1 MSAPHYTI
9 LYSEPCCCRSTIK
22 PVDRILV
29 IDDDVELCSLV
40 GEYLAPEGFQVESA
54 ADGTRGLEQALNG
67 EFLLVVLDVMLPGLN
82 GFEVLRR
89 LRDKSRIPVLLL
101 TARGE
106 DVDRIVGLEIG
117 ADDYLP
123 KPFNPR
129 ELVARIRA
137 ILRRTRASERS
148 GSGQPSEILR
158 VGEVELDPAT
168 RTVLQKGKQVE
179 FTSVEFNLLHVLL
192 REAGRVVPRER
203 LVDIVLSR
211 KFSPFDRSIDMH
223 VSKIRKKL
231 GDSDSGVDHIKTVRG
246 VGYIFTR
253 PQEVAAEKVKAHEKS
268 FSQDF
273 SFVLDGAGALPGARH
288 IDYDGPARARRVGRL
303 GRAAIH
309 RHSTRR
315 SRLTNK
321 AAPRNCGSIS
331 RKFATRCIPGPT
343 CWMIREKKFPAT
355 TCRAGRS
362 RWQRV
367 SDQRLATFGS
377 V

>member
-1 MSAPHYTI
+1 M
-9 LYSEPCCCRSTIK
+9 K

-40 GEYLAPEGFQVESA
+40 SEYLEPEGFQVESA
-54 ADGTRGLEQALNG
+54 ADGTRGLEQALSG
-67 EFLLVVLDVMLPGLN
+67 EHLLVVLDVMLPGLN

-89 LRDKSRIPVLLL
+89 LRDKSKIPVLLL

-137 ILRRTRASERS
+137 ILRRTRTSER
-148 GSGQPSEILR
+148 GSGQPSELLR
-158 VGEVELDPAT
+158 VGEVELDPGT
-168 RTVLQKGKQVE
+168 RTVLQRGKE
-179 FTSVEFNLLHVLL
+179 LELTSVEFNLLHVLL

-253 PQEVAAEKVKAHEKS
+253 PQEAGLDKTGQDPTAQHVATQQEKS
-268 FSQDF
+268 
-273 SFVLDGAGALPGARH
+273 
-288 IDYDGPARARRVGRL
+288 
-303 GRAAIH
+303 
-309 RHSTRR
+309 R
-315 SRLTNK
+315 S
-321 AAPRNCGSIS
+321 G
-331 RKFATRCIPGPT
+331 
-343 CWMIREKKFPAT
+343 
-355 TCRAGRS
+355 
-362 RWQRV
+362 V
-367 SDQRLATFGS
+367 S
-377 V
+377 